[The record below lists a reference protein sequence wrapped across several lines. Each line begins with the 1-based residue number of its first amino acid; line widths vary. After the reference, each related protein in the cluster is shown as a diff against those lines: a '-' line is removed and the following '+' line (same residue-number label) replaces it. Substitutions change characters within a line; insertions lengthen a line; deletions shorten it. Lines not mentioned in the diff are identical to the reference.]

1 MKYTFFLDETGDHG
15 LSFIDKNFPLF
26 LLCGCLISEDD
37 LLDIE
42 TALNEFKIKY
52 FGSKSVVL
60 HSREIRKCE
69 GAFQV
74 LFDTKLKSQFYN
86 DLNGLL
92 EKANITIIG
101 AGINKE
107 EYIKKYGK
115 DAKDPYSI
123 CLSFVIE
130 RMTFCLDKKD
140 NDGKAEIIVEK
151 RGKKEDVMLEAHF
164 NSINDR
170 GTFYVTRQR
179 MQKRILGFSFLHKL
193 DNNIGLQL
201 SDLIAYPLAR
211 KTLYPEVHYIP
222 FQILE
227 KKIYCND
234 IGEYKGWGLKIFP

>member
-151 RGKKEDVMLEAHF
+151 RGKKEDIEEDGTSLGNLSIFWHF
-164 NSINDR
+164 I
-170 GTFYVTRQR
+170 T
-179 MQKRILGFSFLHKL
+179 
-193 DNNIGLQL
+193 
-201 SDLIAYPLAR
+201 
-211 KTLYPEVHYIP
+211 
-222 FQILE
+222 
-227 KKIYCND
+227 
-234 IGEYKGWGLKIFP
+234 